1 MAHSAHI
8 VPNVGSWLVRGDGVT
23 IFNAVL
29 QADAIDRGR
38 AWLAAVGGGELVI
51 HGEDGAI
58 RSKDTVAP
66 GNDPRNI
73 PG

>member
-8 VPNVGSWLVRGDGVT
+8 VPSTGNWQVKGDGIVIQT
-23 IFNAVL
+23 TQR
-29 QADAIDRGR
+29 QADAINQGR
-38 AWLAAVGGGELVI
+38 AWLRAIGGGELVI

-66 GNDPRNI
+66 GNDPHNI
-73 PG
+73 HG